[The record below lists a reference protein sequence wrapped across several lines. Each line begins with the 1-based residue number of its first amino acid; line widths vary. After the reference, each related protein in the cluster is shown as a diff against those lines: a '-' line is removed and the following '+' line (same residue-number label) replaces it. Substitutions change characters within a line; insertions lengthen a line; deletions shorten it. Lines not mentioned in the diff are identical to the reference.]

1 MDLTSISCGKS
12 PTVHNFPSCFWFPFH
27 LFNGHCL
34 NWKLKENNLCRISLQ
49 RHTQRKTPDLYIY
62 VNLNFIANQFI
73 FSGTHHAINISLIT
87 TFLLEVTFHL
97 TDQLPQSGKRKKPVS
112 AIKGVARVDPPKWL
126 EMALAIDHTVRFRL
140 KLYSSVPV
148 FNLDE
153 ITFCTGHQVSR
164 KAAGSAI
171 RPHFTQHRN
180 SIFIIIF

>member
-1 MDLTSISCGKS
+1 MSNFTATAHSTQSTWLTYLRQLKFHSKS
-12 PTVHNFPSCFWFPFH
+12 
-27 LFNGHCL
+27 
-34 NWKLKENNLCRISLQ
+34 
-49 RHTQRKTPDLYIY
+49 
-62 VNLNFIANQFI
+62 FI
-73 FSGTHHAINISLIT
+73 FSSTHRAINISLIT
-87 TFLLEVTFHL
+87 TFLLEVTFHS

-180 SIFIIIF
+180 SNFIIIF